1 MKLFLASFLH
11 AQLGDFLGQKVAYID
26 DAAARLRNAS
36 FARAEREAV
45 AKLCSEAIDVTVA
58 TTPVDAIRETLE
70 HVDSVYVASG
80 STFDLLFA
88 LRSTG
93 AEAVVKALVKEG
105 LPYAGS
111 SAGAIVAGP
120 SIEPATIMDDP
131 TTAPDLSDYRGL
143 ELTEH
148 VVVPHAQGTTG
159 PYTISVIAR
168 TVEEYG
174 MRWPLVLL
182 RDEQALVVDDSG
194 AHLV

>member
-11 AQLGDFLGQKVAYID
+11 AQLGDFLGHKAAYID
-26 DAAARLRNAS
+26 DAAARLRDVP

-45 AKLCSEAIDVTVA
+45 AKLCSEVVDVTVA
-58 TTPVDAIRETLE
+58 TTPVEAVRETLE

-80 STFDLLFA
+80 STFDLLLA

-93 AEAVVKALVKEG
+93 AEAVLKELVREG

-131 TTAPDLSDYRGL
+131 TTAPGLSDYRGL

-159 PYTISVIAR
+159 PYTISMIAR

-182 RDEQALVVDDSG
+182 RDEQALLVDDSG